1 VEDASES
8 NGCRGVRCGMSPAE
22 LKAVGGARPRSL
34 ENRSSSVTFDSIRM
48 WMDSTDGLVVGRF
61 EPRHTFRTQD
71 SVVQGGPGR
80 KESCFV
86 ARDPDAEH
94 TAGKANPKTEMRKRL
109 LCGVKFFRPKVP
121 KDSRS
126 PHER

>member
-1 VEDASES
+1 MEDASES

-86 ARDPDAEH
+86 ARDPAHSRKSEY
-94 TAGKANPKTEMRKRL
+94 PKTEMRKRL
-109 LCGVKFFRPKVP
+109 LSGEVF
-121 KDSRS
+121 
-126 PHER
+126 

>member
-1 VEDASES
+1 
-8 NGCRGVRCGMSPAE
+8 MSPAE

-71 SVVQGGPGR
+71 SVMQGGPGR

-86 ARDPDAEH
+86 ARRRDPDAEQK
-94 TAGKANPKTEMRKRL
+94 GKANPKTEMRKRL
-109 LCGVKFFRPKVP
+109 LSGEVF
-121 KDSRS
+121 
-126 PHER
+126 